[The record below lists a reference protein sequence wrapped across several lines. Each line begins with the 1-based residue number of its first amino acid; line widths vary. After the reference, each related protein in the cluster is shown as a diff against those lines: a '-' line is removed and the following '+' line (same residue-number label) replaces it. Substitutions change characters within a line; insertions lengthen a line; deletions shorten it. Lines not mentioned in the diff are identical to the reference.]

1 VSKLQQWLTP
11 GKSNTWDLMYLLL
24 VAAIVEF
31 LYKSW
36 TQTPFDPT
44 GFGTG
49 FAALVAAG
57 AGLQWYNN
65 KEDDNDTNRSIPEEH
80 RNVDHCEPGCGQ

>member
-1 VSKLQQWLTP
+1 
-11 GKSNTWDLMYLLL
+11 MYLLL
-24 VAAIVEF
+24 IAAIVEF
-31 LYKSW
+31 LYKSCVA
-36 TQTPFDPT
+36 TVFDPT

-65 KEDDNDTNRSIPEEH
+65 REDRD
-80 RNVDHCEPGCGQ
+80 VDVRTDVLEANPVGRDCGGSGGLR